1 MLLSIQLLSVQLSSM
16 YSCFQFCG
24 LWHFVECCSQYTI
37 QRCAPLNTAFRCI
50 SSKMSFRSLESV
62 IQKSHVKLS
71 VGLGPYTRA
80 FIHTWASLGASG
92 GSSEVCQPGLHR
104 NPNIHTYICAHLH
117 NSNYC
122 KKTSFGF
129 RTYKPDQNPKT
140 TIHVRLRLRI
150 CSILF
155 TNKEYYCTLNK

>member
-1 MLLSIQLLSVQLSSM
+1 MYVCTLLWIGLCTVGLDGGPWRKTPDALCRSSHFPMLELLELMLLSIQLLSVQLSSM

-37 QRCAPLNTAFRCI
+37 QRCAALNTAFRCI

-71 VGLGPYTRA
+71 VGLGPYIHA

-104 NPNIHTYICAHLH
+104 NPNIHTYICMYVHL
-117 NSNYC
+117 Y
-122 KKTSFGF
+122 
-129 RTYKPDQNPKT
+129 
-140 TIHVRLRLRI
+140 VLRI
-150 CSILF
+150 
-155 TNKEYYCTLNK
+155 T